1 MTKANKYILLTA
13 GLLIISLISFA
24 KKKSSA
30 MFSNFAPSIQTKL
43 NIIASGLSQ
52 YNLPEEKLRW
62 IIAQVLFE
70 TGLFTKKSSVAVANN
85 NYSGI
90 KWINASRQKNASRGS
105 EVPASERVSPATSP
119 INFYAKFN
127 SFEDWS
133 RDHYR
138 IISTFGQKPILTATT
153 LKDYISKLKK
163 NSYFGSSEEDYYN
176 GVKKYYDKLI

>member
-1 MTKANKYILLTA
+1 MKINNKYFLLTA
-13 GLLIISLISFA
+13 GLLFLSLVSFA
-24 KKKSSA
+24 KKKYSA
-30 MFSNFAPSIQTKL
+30 MFSNFSPSIQSKL

-52 YNLPEEKLRW
+52 YNLPEEKLKW

-70 TGLFTKKSSVAVANN
+70 TGLFTRKSNVAINNN

-90 KWINASRQKNASRGS
+90 KWLNASRQKNATKGT
-105 EVPASERVSPATSP
+105 EVPLSERVSPASSS

-127 SFEDWS
+127 SYQDWA

-138 IISTFGQKPILTATT
+138 IISTFGTKPITATT
-153 LKDYISKLKK
+153 LKDYISKLKQNK
-163 NSYFGSSEEDYYN
+163 YFGSSELDYYN